1 LHLMTHEYFL
11 AGGVALAAGKA
22 WALPIRYACTNYFF
36 FIIYIYILYLLKYQ
50 IVPLSHFIYNEKTGM
65 KRQKYPCMSV
75 LNFFYFNNILIILL
89 CFLYEKSFFFS
100 LITNKSYANIKLH
113 LIAGLR
119 FFVRRTQ
126 PCS

>member
-75 LNFFYFNNILIILL
+75 LNFFLF
-89 CFLYEKSFFFS
+89 
-100 LITNKSYANIKLH
+100 
-113 LIAGLR
+113 
-119 FFVRRTQ
+119 Q
-126 PCS
+126 

>member
-65 KRQKYPCMSV
+65 KRQKYPCMLV

-89 CFLYEKSFFFS
+89 CFLYEKSFFF
-100 LITNKSYANIKLH
+100 
-113 LIAGLR
+113 
-119 FFVRRTQ
+119 
-126 PCS
+126 